1 MPRVNAP
8 VAANPTSPANI
19 LDILNRVQ
27 EQTKNRIQIP
37 PPPVQPVV
45 KQTPSNQLKNKKT
58 YKLQASKA
66 TNYFN
71 GLKYSNLNFY
81 IPGFLSATN
90 PHVSKKTISISY
102 AYFPASFY
110 LIESSVNDNLQLIF
124 NSISYTFTIPAG
136 NYSYTSFITWW
147 VTYVYPTCAI
157 NLVYNTSTGVFSM
170 NAVSPFTILGSST
183 CDIVIG
189 IQNNQNI
196 VATLIS
202 STYSLTMPQ
211 IANFLGP
218 TDLSVQTSNIGVQ
231 NYNSLDSG
239 YYLFSIPCTAVAF
252 GVNYYQSTLTEH
264 EFSIPL
270 QCTDDNFSIVIYDN
284 FGNYVNFK
292 GIDWGIE
299 ITLTEYYSTID
310 PKNQHTFNYGFGFQ
324 PQQNQQNEQQ
334 REPIRNEELNG
345 TNPVGNN
352 NNELPRNEQ
361 RVDRVKRVRRTP
373 VRRLSRRIA
382 ARNRRIKR

>member
-1 MPRVNAP
+1 MLQNQPNPR
-8 VAANPTSPANI
+8 
-19 LDILNRVQ
+19 
-27 EQTKNRIQIP
+27 
-37 PPPVQPVV
+37 
-45 KQTPSNQLKNKKT
+45 QTPINQLKNKKT

-66 TNYFN
+66 TTYFN

-90 PHVSKKTISISY
+90 SHISKRTISISY

-110 LIESSVNDNLQLIF
+110 LIETGVNDLLKIIF
-124 NSISYTFTIPAG
+124 NSVTYSFIIPAG
-136 NYSYTSFITWW
+136 NYSYSSFITWW
-147 VTYVYPTCAI
+147 VTYVYPTCQI
-157 NLVYNTSTGVFSM
+157 NLTYNTSTGVFSM
-170 NAVSPFTILGSST
+170 NAALPFTILGNST

-189 IQNNQNI
+189 IQSNQNV
-196 VATLIS
+196 VAVLS
-202 STYSLTMPQ
+202 SGTYSLVMPQ

-218 TDLSVQTSNIGVQ
+218 TDLSVQTSNIGIQ

-252 GVNYYQSTLTEH
+252 GVNYYQATMTDH

-270 QCTDDNFSIVIYDN
+270 QCTDDNFSVVVYDN

-299 ITLTEYYSTID
+299 ITLTEYYSSID
-310 PKNQHTFNYGFGFQ
+310 PKNQHTFNYGFNFTQQ
-324 PQQNQQNEQQ
+324 PQNEQQ
-334 REPIRNEELNG
+334 RQPIRNEEPDG

-352 NNELPRNEQ
+352 NNELPVDKQ
-361 RVDRVKRVRRTP
+361 RVDRVKRVRRAP
-373 VRRLSRRIA
+373 VRRLSKRIA
-382 ARNRRIKR
+382 TRNRSVNKSSKH